1 MSPRTAAVSNLFAII
16 VAAVAWPALML
27 QYWLSMWS
35 DSQGMALLRF
45 FSFFTILANLL
56 VGLVAASAAMG
67 GNWAPLRFWR
77 GPRVRG
83 LAALSITVTCLI
95 YAALLQSLWH
105 PMGPQLIADRSLHY
119 VVPALYVVWWLALL
133 PHGALVWRDALCWLG
148 FPLAFAVWTF
158 VRGAIVHE
166 YPYPFMDVDH
176 LGYGTVLMNTAL
188 VGLLFLALGAVFV
201 AVDRLLGKRAAIAQ
215 G

>member
-1 MSPRTAAVSNLFAII
+1 MSSRTAAVSNLFAIV

-27 QYWLSMWS
+27 QYWLSMWET
-35 DSQGMALLRF
+35 QGNVLLHF
-45 FSFFTILANLL
+45 LSFFTILSNLL

-83 LAALSITVTCLI
+83 LAALSITVTCVI
-95 YAALLQSLWH
+95 YATLLQSLWH
-105 PMGPQLIADRSLHY
+105 PLGPQLIADRSLHY
-119 VVPALYVVWWLALL
+119 VVPALYLVWWVALL
-133 PHGALVWRDALCWLG
+133 PHGTLVWRDALCWLA

-166 YPYPFMDVDH
+166 YPYPFMDVGR
-176 LGYGTVLMNTAL
+176 LGYGAVLVNTLL
-188 VGLLFLALGAVFV
+188 VGVVFLVLGMVFV
-201 AVDRLLGKRAAIAQ
+201 AVDRFLGKRAPMA
-215 G
+215 